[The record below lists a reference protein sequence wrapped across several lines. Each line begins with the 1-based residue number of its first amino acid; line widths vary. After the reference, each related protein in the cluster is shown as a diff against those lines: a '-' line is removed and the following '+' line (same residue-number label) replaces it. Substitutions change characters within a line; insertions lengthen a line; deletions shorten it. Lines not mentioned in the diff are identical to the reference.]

1 MAKPL
6 RDLAVALL
14 WLTRLPVAWLL
25 PRDLPVLARA
35 AWAFPLVGLVVGLIA
50 GAVLLVATAAGL
62 SPAIAEP
69 VWRTLIDRCI
79 AHEFGV
85 WDRTRG

>member
-50 GAVLLVATAAGL
+50 GAVLLVAAFGC
-62 SPAIAEP
+62 SY
-69 VWRTLIDRCI
+69 LIPQPEDER
-79 AHEFGV
+79 E
-85 WDRTRG
+85 